1 LLEVDISLFSTTG
14 VYVKDL
20 SIVDVTCIED
30 MEEVLEVGSWNRVFG
45 ATAQNADSSRSH
57 CIFTIEYEICF
68 TSEAD
73 GKENFRSGK
82 KNYSNI
88 ITSLLQSWTEYY

>member
-1 LLEVDISLFSTTG
+1 MTT
-14 VYVKDL
+14 
-20 SIVDVTCIED
+20 VDVTCIED

-68 TSEAD
+68 TSQTD
-73 GKENFRSGK
+73 GKDNFRSGK
-82 KNYSNI
+82 IKITI
-88 ITSLLQSWTEYY
+88 IKDLDK